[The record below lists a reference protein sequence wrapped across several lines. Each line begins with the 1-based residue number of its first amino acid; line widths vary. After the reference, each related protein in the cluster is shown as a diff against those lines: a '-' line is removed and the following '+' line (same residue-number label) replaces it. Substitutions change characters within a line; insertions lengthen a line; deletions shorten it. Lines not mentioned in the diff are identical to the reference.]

1 MLQFMQWKIVTLG
14 VQGLTDGLRP
24 VDVALF
30 AALEACIQKALGL
43 AVEPDMTCDGDES
56 ARSAAAAAV
65 GEVVGIETDILK
77 RRLARLKH
85 HLRDTVTMFRQ
96 READLHIALDNATL
110 HRFKSEMQAV
120 AGLMA
125 TLKTCIEKKTKV
137 THRISI
143 EQSTLLQDVAICLDP
158 SDVFVHAPP
167 PPSETESGFVPSGF
181 QLSSLISSLAASSAG
196 ACILDSSSIFPAISA
211 AVALGGPSLQPAAW
225 QAASAGQWA
234 DLLVR
239 LDLTQTGM
247 CDWRLLA
254 VMMSGLRC
262 VAEDL
267 FEAAAATA
275 AVQVDKT
282 QAEQALAFLDR
293 SSPPSVRDATGR
305 LVFSGAN
312 PAVIREALLAAF
324 SSSGSVDIASLLIS
338 LSIRSPHPSP
348 AVAAL
353 TTAAHLLGGG
363 SVSFD
368 AYAAA
373 MRCCAHVPL
382 AVSDK
387 AARLSDEGT
396 PTPPFVFALSSRAQL
411 TAFPSLPINSVA
423 RVI

>member
-1 MLQFMQWKIVTLG
+1 MLQFMQWKIMTLG

-167 PPSETESGFVPSGF
+167 LPLKLNPVSFHLAF
-181 QLSSLISSLAASSAG
+181 SSAASSPR
-196 ACILDSSSIFPAISA
+196 SQHRQPAPAYSTPRPFSLRFLRLLRLE
-211 AVALGGPSLQPAAW
+211 VRRCSLQH
-225 QAASAGQWA
+225 
-234 DLLVR
+234 
-239 LDLTQTGM
+239 
-247 CDWRLLA
+247 
-254 VMMSGLRC
+254 
-262 VAEDL
+262 
-267 FEAAAATA
+267 
-275 AVQVDKT
+275 
-282 QAEQALAFLDR
+282 
-293 SSPPSVRDATGR
+293 GR
-305 LVFSGAN
+305 LHLPGNGPIYSC
-312 PAVIREALLAAF
+312 AL
-324 SSSGSVDIASLLIS
+324 I
-338 LSIRSPHPSP
+338 
-348 AVAAL
+348 
-353 TTAAHLLGGG
+353 
-363 SVSFD
+363 
-368 AYAAA
+368 
-373 MRCCAHVPL
+373 
-382 AVSDK
+382 
-387 AARLSDEGT
+387 
-396 PTPPFVFALSSRAQL
+396 
-411 TAFPSLPINSVA
+411 
-423 RVI
+423 